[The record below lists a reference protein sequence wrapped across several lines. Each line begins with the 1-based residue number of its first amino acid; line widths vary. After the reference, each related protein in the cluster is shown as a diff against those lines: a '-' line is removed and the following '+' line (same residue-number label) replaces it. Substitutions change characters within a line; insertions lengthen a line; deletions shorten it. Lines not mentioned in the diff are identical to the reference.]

1 MTEII
6 PVSIIIPTYN
16 RVQKLFKLLKSIKSL
31 TPLPNEVIVI
41 DDNSTDGTKEIL
53 KKWKAV
59 SSEYNKR
66 ILLKEKNKGP
76 ADSRNRGIE
85 ISKNELI
92 AFTDDDAIVDK
103 YWLKYIT
110 SKLHNC
116 HEMLVGVGGSVK
128 SIKGDILS
136 QYYVEHRILE
146 APKSLNYLPTVNCC
160 LKKNAL
166 LEIGGF
172 STSFSFA
179 GGEDT
184 DICLRLRRKG
194 YYFLKERKAVVY
206 HDFSSNFL
214 DFCKMWIRYGKG
226 TQMAI
231 SNIQRM

>member
-1 MTEII
+1 MTDNL

-16 RVQKLFKLLKSIKSL
+16 RVQKLFKLLKSIKNL
-31 TPLPNEVIVI
+31 TPLPNEVIII

-53 KKWKAV
+53 KKWKGV
-59 SSEYNKR
+59 SSRYNKR

-92 AFTDDDAIVDK
+92 AFTDDDVIVDK
-103 YWLKYIT
+103 HWLKYIT
-110 SKLHNC
+110 FKLRNS

-128 SIKGDILS
+128 STRSDILS

-160 LKKNAL
+160 LKKKAL
-166 LEIGGF
+166 NEIGGF
-172 STSFSFA
+172 NTSFYFA

-184 DICLRLRRKG
+184 DICLRLRSKG